1 MPSESWVVSS
11 LPANLA
17 ALVALVAVSI
27 VDGRTRRA
35 PQVVT
40 LPLLAALGL
49 WRLWRG
55 DWVVFLCWLGAFA
68 LWLLHLCGAGDAKVL
83 MIELALWPSMA
94 FVVTLSVT
102 VAVLGTAV
110 SVARYHGVMPL
121 LRSLQV
127 AAARL
132 LGGQWPTQ
140 AELQFYGSPQTFL
153 YTAGAIVYLA
163 LLYATRSILW
173 GGQGG

>member
-1 MPSESWVVSS
+1 M
-11 LPANLA
+11 PANLA
-17 ALVALVAVSI
+17 ALAALVAVSI

-35 PQVVT
+35 PQAVT

-49 WRLWRG
+49 WRVWRG
-55 DWVVFLCWLGAFA
+55 DWIVFLCWLGAFA
-68 LWLLHLCGAGDAKVL
+68 LWRLHLCGAGDAKVL

-102 VAVLGTAV
+102 VAVLGMAV

-153 YTAGAIVYLA
+153 YTAGAIAYLA
-163 LLYATRSILW
+163 LFYATRAVLS